1 MRMLFMDQDLKQ
13 RLVGAVVITSL
24 AAIFVPMLF
33 DDPIDETGKMISEL
47 KIPDAPVK
55 SFKAASV
62 SVPKSINDV
71 MNLPE
76 PTVINEEMVKQS
88 SVSNRVRWFIQVGI
102 FGQESNAVSLRNKIR
117 KQGFP
122 VTIASVASDNG
133 LLYRVRVGPELD
145 KKRAEAMKAK
155 VDKLNNIKGIL
166 SSVDE

>member
-1 MRMLFMDQDLKQ
+1 MLFMDQDLKQ

-47 KIPDAPVK
+47 KIPDVPVK

-62 SVPKSINDV
+62 SVSKSINDV

-76 PTVINEEMVKQS
+76 PTVIKEERVKQS
-88 SVSNRVRWFIQVGI
+88 SVSNKVSWFIQVGI
-102 FGQESNAVSLRNKIR
+102 FGQESNAISLRNKIR

-133 LLYRVRVGPELD
+133 MLYRVRVGPELD